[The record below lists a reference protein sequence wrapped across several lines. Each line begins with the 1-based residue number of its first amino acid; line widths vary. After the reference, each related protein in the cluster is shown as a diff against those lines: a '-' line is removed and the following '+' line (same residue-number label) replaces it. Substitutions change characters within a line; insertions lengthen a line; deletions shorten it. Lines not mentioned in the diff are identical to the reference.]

1 VTTAPPA
8 APAATPTAGPAGDH
22 AAGARGDWALVALM
36 LALYAPL
43 LFFGYGSDNDTYLVL
58 DSGRGL
64 LRDHTYT
71 PSRNPGYFLYE
82 LTTGV
87 LSRFGGSVL
96 CNAATLAMAV
106 VSLLCFLKICRRLD
120 VPRPH
125 LLGLLLV
132 VHPVFWVNGTCTME
146 YVWALALLLAGALLV
161 IKRSYWPAA
170 VLLGLAIAV
179 RSTSFIAA
187 GLVLGYALLARRP
200 DRGRVVLAGVV
211 AVVLGGLFYLPP
223 FIHAGYSPAFLKPMI
238 GTSELWT
245 LKLRLARFVYKNLY
259 FWGLIGSL
267 ALPVLLLLGSRR
279 LLDPARRPLVLG
291 CAGVVAAHEALF
303 LRFPI
308 ELGYLLPMLP
318 AVLILLGVG
327 LAHRPAAILVF
338 GALLLSYAGVNVNIA
353 RPDQH
358 DRATGGSVGLWVE
371 PGYVVQEARK
381 RLALR
386 GCDSYDCWVAVM
398 KEDGR

>member
-1 VTTAPPA
+1 VTTAVPA
-8 APAATPTAGPAGDH
+8 DPADAPTTGQDP
-22 AAGARGDWALVALM
+22 AGARLDWALVVLM

-64 LRDHTYT
+64 LRDHAYT

-87 LSRFGGSVL
+87 LSRVGGSVL

-120 VPRPH
+120 LPRPH

-132 VHPVFWVNGTCTME
+132 VHPVFWVNGTCTMD
-146 YVWALALLLAGALLV
+146 YVWALALLLAGTLLV
-161 IKRSYWPAA
+161 IKRSYWSAA
-170 VLLGLAIAV
+170 VLLGLAIGV

-223 FIHAGYSPAFLKPMI
+223 FRQAGWSLAFLRPMT
-238 GTSELWT
+238 GGSEFWT
-245 LKLRLARFVYKNLY
+245 PKLRLARFIYKNLY
-259 FWGLIGSL
+259 FWGLLGSL
-267 ALPVLLLLGSRR
+267 ALPVLLLLGWRR
-279 LLDPARRPLVLG
+279 LLDPGRRRVVLA
-291 CAGVVAAHEALF
+291 CAGVVAAYEALF
-303 LRFPI
+303 LKYPI
-308 ELGYLLPMLP
+308 EIAYLLPMLP
-318 AVLILLGVG
+318 AVLILLGIG
-327 LAHRPAAILVF
+327 LAHRPVVMGAF
-338 GALLLSYAGVNVNIA
+338 GLLLLSYAALNINIA

-371 PGYVVQEARK
+371 PGYVIQDVRK
-381 RLALR
+381 RQALR
-386 GCDSYDCWVAVM
+386 GCDSYDCWVAVT
-398 KEDGR
+398 KEGG

>member
-1 VTTAPPA
+1 
-8 APAATPTAGPAGDH
+8 
-22 AAGARGDWALVALM
+22 M

-64 LRDHTYT
+64 VRDHAYT

-87 LSRFGGSVL
+87 LARVGGSVL

-106 VSLLCFLKICRRLD
+106 VSLLCFLRICRRLE

-132 VHPVFWVNGTCTME
+132 VHPVLWVNGTCTME
-146 YVWALALLLAGALLV
+146 YVWALALLLAGTLMV
-161 IKRSYWPAA
+161 IKRSYGVAA

-179 RSTSFIAA
+179 RSTSFIAT

-223 FIHAGYSPAFLKPMI
+223 FRHAGWSLAFLRPMT
-238 GTSELWT
+238 GGSEFWTPKLW
-245 LKLRLARFVYKNLY
+245 LARFVYKNLY
-259 FWGLIGSL
+259 FWGLLGSL
-267 ALPVLLLLGSRR
+267 ALVVLLLSGGPR
-279 LLDPARRPLVLG
+279 LLDPARRPVVLA
-291 CAGVVAAHEALF
+291 CLGVVAAYEALF
-303 LRFPI
+303 LRYPI
-308 ELGYLLPMLP
+308 EMGYLLPMLP
-318 AVLILLGVG
+318 AVLILMGIG
-327 LAHRPAAILVF
+327 LAHRPAALGVF
-338 GALLLSYAGVNVNIA
+338 GLMLLSYAAVNINIA

-371 PGYVVQEARK
+371 PGYVVQDART
-381 RLALR
+381 RLRLR
-386 GCDSYDCWVAVM
+386 HCDSHDCWVAVM
-398 KEDGR
+398 RPEGR